1 MNAPAEPNSW
11 VYVCR
16 VDAIVANTGVCARVG
31 DAQVAVFR
39 LVDPRTGEQSLF
51 GLNNIDPRSGA
62 AVLSRGLLG
71 DVGGEPAVASPLYKQ
86 HYALRDGRCLE
97 DAKLSVA
104 AYPIRLADG
113 LVLVRRQPLA
123 AGESQEQQV

>member
-1 MNAPAEPNSW
+1 MIAPAQHTALRASW

-16 VDAIVANTGVCARVG
+16 ADDILANTGVCARVG
-31 DAQVAVFR
+31 DEQVAIFR
-39 LVDPRTGEQSLF
+39 LVDPRTGAQSLY
-51 GLNNIDPRSGA
+51 GLHNIDPRSGA

-71 DVGGEPAVASPLYKQ
+71 DIGGEPAVASPLYKQ

-97 DAKLSVA
+97 DQQHSIA
-104 AYPIRLADG
+104 AYPVRLADG

-123 AGESQEQQV
+123 AGEQA